1 VPRPLPI
8 AVLVS
13 GEGTTLDALAD
24 AAASGRLPVRIVLV
38 VADRP
43 GTGAIEKAERR
54 GLPTAVL
61 PARGVAPRDWSES
74 LTRALE
80 AHGAELVVTAGLLAI
95 LPDDWTARWAGR
107 AINLHPSLLPRHGGR
122 GMYGA
127 RVHRAV
133 LDAREPETGATV
145 HLLTPD
151 VDRGPAIAQARI
163 AVRPTDTPES
173 LRARLH
179 PVEVALLEETLRRF
193 ATGELPIP
201 YRADDGSDVRRRRTS
216 GVR

>member
-1 VPRPLPI
+1 VPRSLPI

-13 GEGTTLDALAD
+13 GEGTTVDALAE

-38 VADRP
+38 AADRP

-54 GLPTAVL
+54 GLPTVVI
-61 PARGVAPRDWSES
+61 PARGVEPRAWSAA
-74 LTRALE
+74 LTSALE
-80 AHGAELVVTAGLLAI
+80 ARGAELIVNAGFLSI

-133 LDAREPETGATV
+133 LDAHERETGATV
-145 HLLTPD
+145 HLVTPD
-151 VDRGPAIAQARI
+151 VDRGPAIAQARMD
-163 AVRPTDTPES
+163 VRPTDTPES

-193 ATGELPIP
+193 AAGELPLP
-201 YRADDGSDVRRRRTS
+201 YRAADGSDVLRRRTS